1 MDYIQI
7 VHRLRVK
14 KAVRLTRSSSAS
26 AVWNVFDLDGQ
37 NLGLWISKLGGYG
50 WCATYAPGADMD
62 GMRLA
67 SMMRGKA
74 FATRHELLDEIAYA
88 VFARQCSE

>member
-1 MDYIQI
+1 MHDLKVQ
-7 VHRLRVK
+7 
-14 KAVRLTRSSSAS
+14 KAVRLTRSASAS

-50 WCATYAPGADMD
+50 WCATYAPGADMR
-62 GMRLA
+62 GMGLA

-74 FATRHELLDEIAYA
+74 FATRRELLNEIAHA
-88 VFARQCSE
+88 VFARECSE